1 MPLLFGRF
9 KPRSSPPPLSPRESL
24 VPESLQHQPPPAY
37 TINDDPEV
45 TMGHRHS
52 RVAGSSST
60 STSRMTTYQG
70 TQSTPHKGNAYVQT
84 RNADVWS
91 PPPYTPQAPAPAA
104 HTPGSTAS
112 FSSSTGDSP
121 YAFLREFDTIFVV
134 DDSSSMLGARWK
146 EAEEALAAIAP
157 ICTRYDQDGIDIYF
171 LNHRREATAT
181 STGAYHNITTA
192 ADVQEIFNSV
202 RPRGPTPYGKRLL
215 QILTPY
221 LRRVEKM
228 AAATDED
235 GNLRDPARFVK
246 PLNVIAITD
255 GVFTDDAESVI
266 VEVAKRLDAC
276 RAVPWQVG
284 VQFFQIGDDE
294 GARRYLEDLDDE
306 LGHMAQED
314 NLRDIVDTVP
324 WKGSH
329 GQTLSAEGI
338 LKCTMGAVHKKYD
351 KRKAF

>member
-1 MPLLFGRF
+1 
-9 KPRSSPPPLSPRESL
+9 
-24 VPESLQHQPPPAY
+24 
-37 TINDDPEV
+37 
-45 TMGHRHS
+45 MGHRHS
-52 RVAGSSST
+52 RVGGSST
-60 STSRMTTYQG
+60 TSRTATYQA
-70 TQSTPHKGNAYVQT
+70 TQSRPHKGNTYVQT
-84 RNADVWS
+84 SNLDVWS
-91 PPPYTPQAPAPAA
+91 PPPYTQQAPAPAPVTL
-104 HTPGSTAS
+104 TPGSTAS
-112 FSSSTGDSP
+112 FTSSTGDSP

-134 DDSSSMLGARWK
+134 DDSSSMLGSRWK

-171 LNHRREATAT
+171 LNHRRDATAT

-215 QILTPY
+215 QILNPY

-235 GNLRDPARFVK
+235 GNLRDPAKFVK
-246 PLNVIAITD
+246 PLNIIAITD

-266 VEVAKRLDAC
+266 VDVAKRLDGPRC

-284 VQFFQIGDDE
+284 IQFFQIGDDE
-294 GARRYLEDLDDE
+294 GARRYLEDLDDD
-306 LGHMAQED
+306 LGKMAKED

-324 WKGSH
+324 WRGH
-329 GQTLSAEGI
+329 RGQTLNAEGI

>member
-1 MPLLFGRF
+1 MPLLFR
-9 KPRSSPPPLSPRESL
+9 SPPRLSPGESL
-24 VPESLQHQPPPAY
+24 APESLQHQSPPPY
-37 TINDDPEV
+37 TIDNNPEIS
-45 TMGHRHS
+45 MGHRHS
-52 RVAGSSST
+52 RVGGSSNT
-60 STSRMTTYQG
+60 STSRMTTYRG
-70 TQSTPHKGNAYVQT
+70 TQSTPQKGNTYVQT
-84 RNADVWS
+84 SRLDVWS
-91 PPPYTPQAPAPAA
+91 PPPYTPQAPAPAPAA
-104 HTPGSTAS
+104 HAPGSAAS
-112 FSSSTGDSP
+112 FSSTGDSP

-134 DDSSSMLGARWK
+134 DDSSSMLGPRWK

-171 LNHRREATAT
+171 LNHRRDATAT

-202 RPRGPTPYGKRLL
+202 HPRGPTPYGKRLL
-215 QILTPY
+215 QILNPY

-235 GNLRDPARFVK
+235 GNLRDPAKFVK
-246 PLNVIAITD
+246 PLNIIAITD

-266 VEVAKRLDAC
+266 VGVAKRLDAC

-284 VQFFQIGDDE
+284 IQFFQIGDDE
-294 GARRYLEDLDDE
+294 SARKYLEDLDDE

-324 WKGSH
+324 WRGNR
-329 GQTLSAEGI
+329 GQTLSADGI
-338 LKCTMGAVHKKYD
+338 LKCTMGAVNKKYD

>member
-9 KPRSSPPPLSPRESL
+9 TSRSPPPSLSPGGSL
-24 VPESLQHQPPPAY
+24 APESLPHQLPPSY
-37 TINDDPEV
+37 TINDNPEI

-60 STSRMTTYQG
+60 SASRTTTHQG
-70 TQSTPHKGNAYVQT
+70 TRSTPNKGNTYVQT
-84 RNADVWS
+84 SNVDVWS

-112 FSSSTGDSP
+112 FTSGAGDTP

-215 QILTPY
+215 QILTAY

-246 PLNVIAITD
+246 PLNIIAITD

-266 VEVAKRLDAC
+266 VDVAKRLDAC

-284 VQFFQIGDDE
+284 IQFFQIGDDE

-324 WKGSH
+324 WRGSR